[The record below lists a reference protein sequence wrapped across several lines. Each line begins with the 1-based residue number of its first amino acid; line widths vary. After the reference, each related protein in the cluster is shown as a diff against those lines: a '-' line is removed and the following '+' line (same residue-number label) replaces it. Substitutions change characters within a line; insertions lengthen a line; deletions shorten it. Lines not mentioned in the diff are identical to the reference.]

1 MADRPTVTIDG
12 TDYPLDKLSVDAKKQ
27 LESLNLVDRKIFDFQ
42 QEIAIM
48 QTARIAYSRALIE
61 ALPKS

>member
-1 MADRPTVTIDG
+1 MADQPTVTIDG
-12 TDYPLDKLSVDAKKQ
+12 IDYPLDKLSVEAKKQ

-48 QTARIAYSRALIE
+48 RTARIAYSRALVE

>member
-1 MADRPTVTIDG
+1 MADQPTVTIDG
-12 TDYPLDKLSVDAKKQ
+12 MDYPLDKLSVEAKKQ
-27 LESLNLVDRKIFDFQ
+27 LESLNLVDRKILDFQ

-48 QTARIAYSRALIE
+48 QTARIAYSRALIK